1 MLTDDFNTL
10 TLVRL
15 SRVVAVDL
23 GSNLTD
29 HFLVCTLDGEF
40 GVFLDGYGDT
50 CGHIDDAR
58 VGVTERDLEITAE
71 AILKEFAE
79 PLILAGKQLTI
90 SSSIG
95 IAISDGNDNVSS
107 IMKSADIAL
116 YQAKDAGRSNYKI
129 FEEN

>member
-1 MLTDDFNTL
+1 M
-10 TLVRL
+10 
-15 SRVVAVDL
+15 
-23 GSNLTD
+23 
-29 HFLVCTLDGEF
+29 
-40 GVFLDGYGDT
+40 
-50 CGHIDDAR
+50 
-58 VGVTERDLEITAE
+58 GVTERDLEITAE